1 MAILKK
7 CEHTEL
13 GAACNLC
20 DGQTEAPKR
29 KHRATYA
36 TDKRKG
42 GYLIRISGPTPEA
55 FVGREVPVTLRDGT
69 EHPERLTG
77 LVWTGVDA
85 QTQEKVALYKF
96 ESRPREKAADTP
108 F

>member
-1 MAILKK
+1 MSDN
-7 CEHTEL
+7 TS
-13 GAACNLC
+13 G
-20 DGQTEAPKR
+20 R

-36 TDKRKG
+36 ADKRAG

-69 EHPERLTG
+69 EHPERLTR
-77 LVWTGVDA
+77 LVWTGTDA
-85 QTQEKVALYKF
+85 KTNEKVALYRF
-96 ESRPREKAADTP
+96 ESRPREAPVDLP